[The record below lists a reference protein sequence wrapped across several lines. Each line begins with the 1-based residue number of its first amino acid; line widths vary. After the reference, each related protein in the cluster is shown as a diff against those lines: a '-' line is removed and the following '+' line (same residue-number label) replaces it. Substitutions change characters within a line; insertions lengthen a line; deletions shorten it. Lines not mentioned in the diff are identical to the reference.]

1 MRRLAVPFAVAVFTA
16 AVFAAFSGQWP
27 WRRPMLA
34 ATPITISQSWLKAS
48 DTLRRG
54 ETIGELFARQGLLS
68 LDVGRLHDLGLDAR
82 RLRAGL
88 VFNFRRAAGEEEPSR
103 VEVRTGPEERVR
115 LEREEADTGWDL
127 ERETILWT
135 HETVRVAGFIGSS
148 LYASLDSAVPDEI
161 LEAGERMKLAW
172 DLADVYAWSVDFSRD
187 LQPGDRFATVIERRV
202 SPEGEVRYGRVL
214 AASLELSGKTQTAFR
229 FGQDGRE
236 GFYDASGASLRRAF
250 LAAPVEFR
258 RISSRFS
265 RARFHPI
272 LRTYRMHAGTD
283 YAAAAGTPVMAAGD
297 GTISTA
303 GWSGGYGLM
312 VEIRHRNGVTTRY
325 AHLRAL
331 GRGLSRGSRVS
342 QGETIGYVGSTG
354 LATAAHLHYEFR
366 LNGAPQDPR
375 RVRIEEGP
383 PIAPAFR
390 PAFDEQRDGYA
401 RMLRLPARSGIP
413 SSD

>member
-1 MRRLAVPFAVAVFTA
+1 MKRLAVPFAVAVFVA
-16 AVFAAFSGQWP
+16 AVLAAFSGRWP
-27 WRRPMLA
+27 WHRPMLA
-34 ATPITISQSWLKAS
+34 ASPITISEAWHATS

-54 ETIGELFARQGLLS
+54 ETIGDLFARQGLVS
-68 LDVGRLHDLGLDAR
+68 LDLGRLKEVGLDAR
-82 RLRAGL
+82 RLRSGL
-88 VFNFRRAAGEEEPSR
+88 VFNFRRPAGAEEPSR
-103 VEVRTGPEERVR
+103 IEVRTGPEERLR
-115 LEREEADTGWDL
+115 LEREDAKDEWDV

-135 HETVRVAGFIGSS
+135 HETVQIAGFIGSS
-148 LYASLDSAVPDEI
+148 LYAALDSSVPDEI
-161 LEAGERMKLAW
+161 LDAGERMKLAW
-172 DLADVYAWSVDFSRD
+172 DLADVYAWSVDFTRD
-187 LQPGDRFATVIERRV
+187 LQPGDRFASVIERRV

-229 FGQDGRE
+229 FGQNGRE
-236 GFYDASGASLRRAF
+236 GFYDAKGVSLRRAF

-272 LRTYRMHAGTD
+272 LRTYRIHAGTD
-283 YAAAAGTPVMAAGD
+283 YAASAGTPVMAAGD
-297 GTISTA
+297 GTIAQA
-303 GWSGGYGLM
+303 GWSGGYGLL
-312 VEIRHRNGVTTRY
+312 VEIRHRSGVTTRY

-331 GRGLSRGSRVS
+331 GRGISAGTRVS

-366 LNGAPQDPR
+366 VNGAPQDPR

-401 RMLRLPARSGIP
+401 RMLTLPARRGIP
-413 SSD
+413 SAD

>member
-1 MRRLAVPFAVAVFTA
+1 MQRLAVPFAVAVFTA
-16 AVFAAFSGQWP
+16 AVLAAFSGRWP

-34 ATPITISQSWLKAS
+34 ASPITISESWLASS

-54 ETIGELFARQGLLS
+54 ETIGDLFARQGLVS
-68 LDVGRLHDLGLDAR
+68 LHVGRLKDLGLDAR

-88 VFNFRRAAGEEEPSR
+88 VFNFRRAAGADEPSR

-115 LEREEADTGWDL
+115 LEREEADTDWDL

-135 HETVRVAGFIGSS
+135 HETVQVAGFIGSS
-148 LYASLDSAVPDEI
+148 LYAALDSAVPDEI
-161 LEAGERMKLAW
+161 LVAGERVKLAW
-172 DLADVYAWSVDFSRD
+172 DLADVYAWSVDFTRD
-187 LQPGDRFATVIERRV
+187 LQSGDRFAAVIERRV
-202 SPEGEVRYGRVL
+202 SPEGEVRFGRVL

-229 FGQDGRE
+229 FAQDGRE
-236 GFYDASGASLRRAF
+236 GFYDPAGASLRRAF
-250 LAAPVEFR
+250 LVAPVEFR

-297 GTISTA
+297 GTITTA
-303 GWSGGYGLM
+303 GWSGGYGLL

-331 GRGLSRGSRVS
+331 GRGVSRGEWVS

-390 PAFDEQRDGYA
+390 PAFEEQRDGYA
-401 RMLRLPARSGIP
+401 RLLQLPARRGIP
-413 SSD
+413 SAD

>member
-1 MRRLAVPFAVAVFTA
+1 
-16 AVFAAFSGQWP
+16 
-27 WRRPMLA
+27 MLA
-34 ATPITISQSWLKAS
+34 ASPITISQSWQATS
-48 DTLRRG
+48 DTLKRG
-54 ETIGELFARQGLLS
+54 ETIGDLFARQGLNS
-68 LDVGRLHDLGLDAR
+68 LDVGRLKDLGLDAR

-88 VFNFRRAAGEEEPSR
+88 VFNFRRATGSEEPSR

-148 LYASLDSAVPDEI
+148 LYAALDSAVPDEI

-172 DLADVYAWSVDFSRD
+172 DLADVYAWSVDFTRD
-187 LQPGDRFATVIERRV
+187 LQAGDRFAAVIERRV
-202 SPEGEVRYGRVL
+202 SPEGEIRYGRVL

-229 FGQDGRE
+229 FAQDGRE
-236 GFYDASGASLRRAF
+236 GFYDAGGVSLRRAF

-272 LRTYRMHAGTD
+272 LRTYRMHAGID

-297 GTISTA
+297 GTVATA

-312 VEIRHRNGVTTRY
+312 VEIRHRSGVTTRY

-331 GRGLSRGSRVS
+331 GQGVSRGARIS

-366 LNGAPQDPR
+366 VNGAPQDPR

-390 PAFDEQRDGYA
+390 PAFEEQRDGYV
-401 RMLRLPARSGIP
+401 RLLKLPARRGIP
-413 SSD
+413 SAD

>member
-1 MRRLAVPFAVAVFTA
+1 
-16 AVFAAFSGQWP
+16 
-27 WRRPMLA
+27 MLA
-34 ATPITISQSWLKAS
+34 APPITISKAWLTAS

-54 ETIGELFARQGLLS
+54 ETIGELFERQGLLS
-68 LDVGRLHDLGLDAR
+68 LDVGRLKDLGLDAR

-88 VFNFRRAAGEEEPSR
+88 VFNFRRAAGAEEPDR

-135 HETVRVAGFIGSS
+135 HETVRVAGFIESS
-148 LYASLDSAVPDEI
+148 LYAALDSSVPDEI
-161 LEAGERMKLAW
+161 LDAGERMKLAW
-172 DLADVYAWSVDFSRD
+172 DLADVYAWSVDFTRD
-187 LQPGDRFATVIERRV
+187 LQPGDRFAAVLERRV
-202 SPEGEVRYGRVL
+202 SPEGEVRHGRVL
-214 AASLELSGKTQTAFR
+214 AASLDLSGKTQTAFR
-229 FGQDGRE
+229 FAQGGRE

-265 RARFHPI
+265 RSRFHPI

-283 YAAAAGTPVMAAGD
+283 YAASAGTPVMAAGD
-297 GTISTA
+297 GTVTSA
-303 GWSGGYGLM
+303 GWSGGYGLL

-325 AHLRAL
+325 AHLRGL
-331 GRGLSRGSRVS
+331 GRGISRGARVT

-366 LNGAPQDPR
+366 VNGAPQDPR

-401 RMLRLPARSGIP
+401 RLLKLPARRGIP

>member
-1 MRRLAVPFAVAVFTA
+1 
-16 AVFAAFSGQWP
+16 
-27 WRRPMLA
+27 MLA
-34 ATPITISQSWLKAS
+34 ASPITISQAWMATS

-54 ETIGELFARQGLLS
+54 ETIGELFARQGLNS
-68 LDVGRLHDLGLDAR
+68 LDVSRLQDLGLDAR

-88 VFNFRRAAGEEEPSR
+88 VFNFRRAAGAVEPSR

-115 LEREEADTGWDL
+115 LEREEARAGWDL

-148 LYASLDSAVPDEI
+148 LYAALDSAVPDEI

-172 DLADVYAWSVDFSRD
+172 DLADVYAWSVDFTRD
-187 LQPGDRFATVIERRV
+187 LQAGDRFAAVIERRV
-202 SPEGEVRYGRVL
+202 SPEGEIRYGRVL

-229 FGQDGRE
+229 FAQAGGE
-236 GFYDASGASLRRAF
+236 GFYDAGGVSLRRAF

-272 LRTYRMHAGTD
+272 LRTYRMHAGID

-297 GTISTA
+297 GTIATA

-312 VEIRHRNGVTTRY
+312 VEIRHRSGVTTRY

-331 GRGLSRGSRVS
+331 GQGVSRGARVS

-366 LNGAPQDPR
+366 VNGAPQDPR

-390 PAFDEQRDGYA
+390 PAFEEQRDGYA
-401 RMLRLPARSGIP
+401 RLLKLPARRGIP
-413 SSD
+413 SAD

>member
-1 MRRLAVPFAVAVFTA
+1 MRRLAVPFAVAVFSA
-16 AVFAAFSGQWP
+16 AVIAAFSGRWP

-34 ATPITISQSWLKAS
+34 ASPITVSEAWLATA

-54 ETIGELFARQGLLS
+54 ETIGDLFARQGLVSIDL
-68 LDVGRLHDLGLDAR
+68 GRLNQIGLDAR

-88 VFNFRRAAGEEEPSR
+88 VFKFRRIAGDTEPSQI
-103 VEVRTGPEERVR
+103 EVRTGPEERLR
-115 LEREEADTGWDL
+115 LEREESQWEL

-135 HETVRVAGFIGSS
+135 HETVQVAGSIESS
-148 LYASLDSAVPDEI
+148 LYTALDSFVPDEI
-161 LEAGERMKLAW
+161 LDAGERMKLAW
-172 DLADVYAWSVDFSRD
+172 DLADVYAWSVDFTRD
-187 LQPGDRFATVIERRV
+187 LQQGDRFAAVIERRV

-214 AASLELSGKTQTAFR
+214 AASLELSGKTQSAFR
-229 FGQDGRE
+229 FAQDGRE
-236 GFYDASGASLRRAF
+236 GFYDANGVSLRRAF

-283 YAAAAGTPVMAAGD
+283 YAASAGTPVMAAGD
-297 GTISTA
+297 GTIVKA
-303 GWSGGYGLM
+303 GWSGGYGIM
-312 VEIRHRNGVTTRY
+312 VEIRHRSGVTTRY

-331 GRGLSRGSRVS
+331 GRGVKAGARIS
-342 QGETIGYVGSTG
+342 QGETVGYVGSTG

-366 LNGAPQDPR
+366 VNGAPQDPR

-401 RMLRLPARSGIP
+401 RLLSLPARRGIP
-413 SSD
+413 SAD

>member
-1 MRRLAVPFAVAVFTA
+1 MRRLALPFAVLVFTGS
-16 AVFAAFSGQWP
+16 VLAAFSGRWP

-34 ATPITISQSWLKAS
+34 ARPIMVSESWLATA

-54 ETIGELFARQGLLS
+54 ETLSDLFARQGLVS
-68 LDVGRLHDLGLDAR
+68 IDMGGLDHIGLDAR

-88 VFNFRRAAGEEEPSR
+88 VFKFRRAAGDTEPSQI
-103 VEVRTGPEERVR
+103 EVRTGPEERLR
-115 LEREEADTGWDL
+115 LEREQAEWEL
-127 ERETILWT
+127 EREAILWT
-135 HETVRVAGFIGSS
+135 HETVRVAGSIGTS
-148 LYASLDSAVPDEI
+148 LYAALDSSVSDEV
-161 LEAGERMKLAW
+161 LGAGERIKLAW
-172 DLADVYAWSVDFSRD
+172 DLADVYAWSVDFTRD
-187 LQPGDRFATVIERRV
+187 LQPADRFAAVIERRV

-214 AASLELSGKTQTAFR
+214 AAVLELSGKTQTAFR

-272 LRTYRMHAGTD
+272 LRSWRMHAGTD
-283 YAAAAGTPVMAAGD
+283 YAASAGTPVMAAGD
-297 GTISTA
+297 GTVAQA

-312 VEIRHRNGVTTRY
+312 VELRHRNGITTRY

-331 GRGLSRGSRVS
+331 GRGVRAGARVT
-342 QGETIGYVGSTG
+342 QGETVGYVGSTG

-383 PIAPAFR
+383 PIAPALR
-390 PAFDEQRDGYA
+390 PAFDEQRDGYT
-401 RMLRLPARSGIP
+401 RLLTLPARRGIP
-413 SSD
+413 SAD